1 MELETG
7 NRQPAERSPFMPA
20 VNCQGRRLCHPPPK
34 YGGIALHHALAN
46 TRATVVVLKAECAY
60 FVRFIKYSN
69 DLEYLFLSSIEK
81 EGSVHLSPSPT
92 LESRHT

>member
-7 NRQPAERSPFMPA
+7 NRQKGHLS
-20 VNCQGRRLCHPPPK
+20 CQLSTVRGDAFATPPK
-34 YGGIALHHALAN
+34 YGGSALHHALAN
-46 TRATVVVLKAECAY
+46 TRATVVVLKAEYAY